1 MEVRRCMKCM
11 HDLSGGIAYCP
22 ECGRAYGSV
31 HAEPFALK
39 PGTILNGKYLM
50 GEMLG
55 QGGFGITYIGL
66 DLLLQQKVAIKEY
79 FPTCTGMVSRE
90 NRSTVV
96 WSSAMVGKTGTQRG
110 FDSFLKEARKMAKLG
125 GIPNVVGVKSVF
137 TQNETAYIVMDF
149 IEGETLQQKM
159 QKNGPMDFDSC
170 IRLMTPIM
178 QSLAEVHK
186 HGIIHRD
193 ISPDNIMVQPD
204 GKPVLLDLGAAKDL
218 DIQGKDGSI
227 QTTQMV
233 AKQGFSPIEQYRKN
247 ASVGPWTDVYSMAA
261 TIYYC
266 CTGTLPPTS
275 VDRIVEDT
283 LTCKPRLTKEQ
294 FDVLAAG
301 MSILPQKRPQDM
313 AALLQIVTR
322 LQKGGKAEP
331 VKPAPQAEPAKAQQ
345 TTPVPPRPADVKPPV
360 KNAPPKTPQK
370 KPLPAWLIPA
380 VAGIVAVLGIVVCIV
395 TATGKAPRQ
404 NVSMKAAATEPVLQP
419 APAETTPKATT
430 PKATVPKATEPK
442 PEPTTKP
449 TQPKNYIENVDGYWE
464 STNLKDGNFS
474 LNVHALVFYTPLV
487 RCREMTVNMEV
498 SMNAGT
504 KCKEWQVWGRVNGQ
518 FQKIAKIS
526 LPAGDG
532 AGSETIKFDTPLT
545 FDAIIVTP
553 TVIGGYSWSMGL
565 SVTDAWL
572 AD

>member
-1 MEVRRCMKCM
+1 
-11 HDLSGGIAYCP
+11 
-22 ECGRAYGSV
+22 
-31 HAEPFALK
+31 
-39 PGTILNGKYLM
+39 
-50 GEMLG
+50 
-55 QGGFGITYIGL
+55 
-66 DLLLQQKVAIKEY
+66 
-79 FPTCTGMVSRE
+79 
-90 NRSTVV
+90 
-96 WSSAMVGKTGTQRG
+96 
-110 FDSFLKEARKMAKLG
+110 
-125 GIPNVVGVKSVF
+125 
-137 TQNETAYIVMDF
+137 MDF

-331 VKPAPQAEPAKAQQ
+331 VKPDPQAEPAKAQR
-345 TTPVPPRPADVKPPV
+345 TPPVPPRPADVKPPV

-380 VAGIVAVLGIVVCIV
+380 VAGVVAVLGIVVCIV
-395 TATGKAPRQ
+395 TATGKTPRQ

-419 APAETTPKATT
+419 APAETTPKTTT

-449 TQPKNYIENVDGYWE
+449 TQPKNHIEYVDGYWE

-504 KCKEWQVWGRVNGQ
+504 KCKEWQVWLVCIEGATKGTDYRIHSQNNYIGRSARMDISIPGDPHISAENSAIIAYDNEDRTFYFGPGSGRNIVRVNG
-518 FQKIAKIS
+518 K
-526 LPAGDG
+526 PA
-532 AGSETIKFDTPLT
+532 
-545 FDAIIVTP
+545 
-553 TVIGGYSWSMGL
+553 L
-565 SVTDAWL
+565 SVEKIEAYDVLTIGTTKLLFVPLCGDRFDWNEKK
-572 AD
+572 